1 MLKEL
6 KEDVEKVSKAMHK
19 QNEIINKETTC
30 KEHKQTK
37 NLELKSEI
45 TEMSTEHFIRGIGRH
60 IGVDKR
66 KN

>member
-30 KEHKQTK
+30 KEHKQK
-37 NLELKSEI
+37 IWS
-45 TEMSTEHFIRGIGRH
+45 
-60 IGVDKR
+60 
-66 KN
+66 